1 MKIRLSKAHEY
12 VVPSRSAIF
21 VDARTGKLSTEK
33 GPTRGNKKVVDLAEL
48 QRVYGQVRNPKDGP
62 NDSKLDGL
70 DALKQLKNSSK
81 PTKTKSK
88 TYTDNSHTRTNGRIA
103 FIPRKR
109 YSWRCCR
116 WNKRRTEYSS
126 CLQRGITGSLGL
138 SGYGHP
144 HSFISHSPHQTYV
157 RTYGGTYISQ

>member
-62 NDSKLDGL
+62 NDSKLDEL
-70 DALKQLKNSSK
+70 DALKQLKTRPNLRK
-81 PTKTKSK
+81 PNPRPTPT
-88 TYTDNSHTRTNGRIA
+88 TRIRE
-103 FIPRKR
+103 RMV
-109 YSWRCCR
+109 
-116 WNKRRTEYSS
+116 
-126 CLQRGITGSLGL
+126 GS
-138 SGYGHP
+138 P
-144 HSFISHSPHQTYV
+144 SFRESDTPGDV
-157 RTYGGTYISQ
+157 VGGTREEPSTPAASSEE